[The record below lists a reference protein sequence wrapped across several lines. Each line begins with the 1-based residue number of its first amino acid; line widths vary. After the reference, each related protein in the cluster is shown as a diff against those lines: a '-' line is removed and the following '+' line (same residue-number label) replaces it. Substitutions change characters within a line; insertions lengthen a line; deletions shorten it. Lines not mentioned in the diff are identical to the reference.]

1 MFTKIALFHNVFH
14 HLQFSDFDLVFFEL
28 TIEVFWWLP
37 IQNLIE
43 GRENLLDDR
52 KFMSSFTISESLF
65 GVAVRSVTVPGL
77 PAKVVKYWTS
87 LCETFDGS
95 KALT

>member
-1 MFTKIALFHNVFH
+1 MFTKISLFHNVFH

-28 TIEVFWWLP
+28 SIEVFRRLP

-43 GRENLLDDR
+43 GRENLLDHW

-65 GVAVRSVTVPGL
+65 EVAVKSVTVPGL
-77 PAKVVKYWTS
+77 PAAVVKY
-87 LCETFDGS
+87 
-95 KALT
+95 